1 MDLSDGGGEEGGRRL
16 SPYLSAEAVLIS
28 KMGRLRVNPVG
39 MT

>member
-16 SPYLSAEAVLIS
+16 STYLSAEVVLIS
-28 KMGRLRVNPVG
+28 KMGRLGVKPVA

>member
-16 SPYLSAEAVLIS
+16 SPYLSAEAALIS
-28 KMGRLRVNPVG
+28 KMCRLEVKLVG